1 MSQMTKYNKRTTY
14 ERHIRNEVLKKL
26 TEAVD
31 VIHGLTKS
39 DLERILT
46 EEDSDMPVI
55 VLSVA
60 AAYMRSI
67 NTGDFGILDKVYDR
81 VIGKSR
87 FIEADSPP
95 PEISSLPVRAF
106 AKEMGLIERG
116 NNEEEITPVR

>member
-1 MSQMTKYNKRTTY
+1 MSQVTTYNKRTTY
-14 ERHIRNEVLKKL
+14 DRHVRNELLKKL

-39 DLERILT
+39 DLERVLT

-60 AAYMRSI
+60 AAYLRSI
-67 NTGDFGILDKVYDR
+67 NTGDFGTLDKVYDR
-81 VIGKSR
+81 VLGKPR
-87 FIEADSPP
+87 FAEADSPP
-95 PEISSLPVRAF
+95 PEISSLPVRKF

-116 NNEEEITPVR
+116 NEEEIAPVR